1 MPKGKGGDRV
11 FLQNAVKTL
20 AANIRF
26 ASVDKPVRSIVV
38 TSSVP
43 NEGKSF
49 VAVELARA
57 LAEGGRSILLVECD
71 MRRRTLAATMGVHA
85 RHGIYAVL
93 AGQVPLD
100 DAVVSASARGLWFLD
115 CEPHIPSPVDILSSR
130 RFSNFVSQ
138 ATESFDY
145 VIFDTP
151 PLSAFVDASVIS
163 TVVDGTLLVVREN
176 FVKREELVAA
186 YEQLQKAN
194 AHVIGAVMN
203 FCDTE
208 KSEYYYSYYTKEGKK
223 APQIELDAAP
233 AQQPTPKPIPKPQS
247 APAPA
252 PKQTAPKQTAPQ
264 AQPAPSRQMTQQQA
278 AAARAASRP
287 AGAPKTSSK
296 PAASNPAV
304 PGLKPLPNGSII
316 NPGETSQFLAGA
328 GYAARDYLDE

>member
-57 LAEGGRSILLVECD
+57 LAEGGRSVLLVECD

-93 AGQVPLD
+93 AGQVTLD

-208 KSEYYYSYYTKEGKK
+208 KSEYYYSYYAKGEKK
-223 APQIELDAAP
+223 AVSAEYNAPTAPVRQAAQAAPVQQAPVQAAP
-233 AQQPTPKPIPKPQS
+233 AQQ
-247 APAPA
+247 A
-252 PKQTAPKQTAPQ
+252 APQ
-264 AQPAPSRQMTQQQA
+264 QRPAAQA
-278 AAARAASRP
+278 AAAPAQRPAPQPARAAQQPVSNLRP
-287 AGAPKTSSK
+287 IPEVQPDST
-296 PAASNPAV
+296 
-304 PGLKPLPNGSII
+304 
-316 NPGETSQFLAGA
+316 EQFLIGTSYRPRA
-328 GYAARDYLDE
+328 YEDE

>member
-57 LAEGGRSILLVECD
+57 LAEGGRSVLLVECD

-85 RHGIYAVL
+85 RHGIYALL
-93 AGQVPLD
+93 AGQVTLD

-138 ATESFDY
+138 AIESFDY

-208 KSEYYYSYYTKEGKK
+208 KSEYYYSYYAKGEKK
-223 APQIELDAAP
+223 AVSAEYNAPTAPVRQAAP
-233 AQQPTPKPIPKPQS
+233 AQQ
-247 APAPA
+247 APVQAAPS
-252 PKQTAPKQTAPQ
+252 Q
-264 AQPAPSRQMTQQQA
+264 QPAPQQRPAAQA
-278 AAARAASRP
+278 AAAPVQRP
-287 AGAPKTSSK
+287 AAQ
-296 PAASNPAV
+296 PAQVAQQPVSNLRPIPEV
-304 PGLKPLPNGSII
+304 QPDST
-316 NPGETSQFLAGA
+316 EQFLIGTSYRPRA
-328 GYAARDYLDE
+328 YEDE

>member
-1 MPKGKGGDRV
+1 MSKKATKGGDRV

-26 ASVDKPVRSIVV
+26 ASVDNPVSTIVV

-43 NEGKSF
+43 NEGKSTISI
-49 VAVELARA
+49 ELARA
-57 LAEGGRSILLVECD
+57 LAAGGKSVLLVECD
-71 MRRRTLAATMGVHA
+71 LRRRSVANMIGTHS

-93 AGQVPLD
+93 SSQVSLEE
-100 DAVVSASARGLWFLD
+100 AMVETSQHGMCFLD
-115 CEPHIPSPVDILSSR
+115 CEPHIPNPVDILSSR
-130 RFSNFVSQ
+130 RFQRFV
-138 ATESFDY
+138 EDLKRRFDY
-145 VIFDTP
+145 AIFDTP
-151 PLSAFVDASVIS
+151 PLSAFVDASVIAAEA
-163 TVVDGTLLVVREN
+163 DGTLLVVRQD
-176 FVKREELVAA
+176 FVKREELAAA
-186 YEQLQKAN
+186 YEQLKTAN
-194 AHVIGAVMN
+194 AHVLGAVLN
-203 FCDTE
+203 YCETE

-252 PKQTAPKQTAPQ
+252 PKQTAPKQTSPQ

-287 AGAPKTSSK
+287 AGASK

-316 NPGETSQFLAGA
+316 NPGETSQFLVDA